1 MNEKFF
7 DLKKEKQDRII
18 NAALRAFALGGYMH
32 ASTDDIVKMAGIS
45 KGLIFHYFET
55 KLGLYQ
61 FVYDYSVRVINLEIT
76 TGVSRDIT
84 DFFTIREEIERVY
97 SVCMQQYPYIKLFM
111 YRAAVEDTPEAA
123 SAILE
128 TRENYDE
135 SIRKILDRG
144 DITRFKP
151 EANYQIVDDM
161 IQMVNKEIL
170 EKMFQEGV
178 FQPEDYYEEVLKYM
192 EMLRAISYD

>member
-1 MNEKFF
+1 
-7 DLKKEKQDRII
+7 
-18 NAALRAFALGGYMH
+18 
-32 ASTDDIVKMAGIS
+32 
-45 KGLIFHYFET
+45 
-55 KLGLYQ
+55 
-61 FVYDYSVRVINLEIT
+61 LEIS
-76 TGVSRDIT
+76 TGISRDIT

-111 YRAAVEDTPEAA
+111 YSAAVEDTPEAA

>member
-111 YRAAVEDTPEAA
+111 YSAAVEDTPEAA

>member
-61 FVYDYSVRVINLEIT
+61 FIYDYSIRVINLEIT

-84 DFFTIREEIERVY
+84 DFFKIREEIERVL
-97 SVCMQQYPYIKLFM
+97 SICMGQYPYIQLFL
-111 YRAAVEDTPEAA
+111 YNAGIEDTPEAA
-123 SAILE
+123 SAILQ
-128 TRENYDE
+128 TRQNYE
-135 SIRKILDRG
+135 AMIRSILDRG

-151 EANYQIVDDM
+151 EVNYQVIDDM

-170 EKMFQEGV
+170 ERMFREGV
-178 FQPEDYYEEVLKYM
+178 FQPDGYYEEVLKYM
-192 EMLRAISYD
+192 NMLRAMSYD

>member
-111 YRAAVEDTPEAA
+111 YSAAVEDTPEAA

-135 SIRKILDRG
+135 SIRKNLDRG